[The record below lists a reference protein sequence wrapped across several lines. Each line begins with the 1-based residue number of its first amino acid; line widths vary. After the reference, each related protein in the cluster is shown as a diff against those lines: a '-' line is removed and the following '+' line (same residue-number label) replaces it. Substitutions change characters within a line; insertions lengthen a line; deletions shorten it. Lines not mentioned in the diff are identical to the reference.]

1 MAGPVYQNMTEILIV
16 NAVIDAP
23 AAVVF
28 AVLADPTT
36 HKDIDGTGWVRDPL
50 DPQPLTAVGQVFRVA
65 MFHDQHPDK
74 NYEMANQ
81 VTVLDPDRAIG
92 WAPGGL
98 AGDGGV
104 ELGGWTWRYDL
115 EPIGSEQTRVVLT
128 YDWSNATQ
136 EIRQNI
142 VFPPF
147 GVSHLDNSLAN
158 LAKLAVASRLDH
170 VSE

>member
-1 MAGPVYQNMTEILIV
+1 MTEILIV
-16 NAVIDAP
+16 SAVIDAP
-23 AAVVF
+23 AAAVF
-28 AVLADPTT
+28 DVLADPTT

-50 DPQPLTAVGQVFRVA
+50 DPQPLSEVGQVFRVA
-65 MFHDQHPDK
+65 MYHEGHPDK
-74 NYEMANQ
+74 HYEMANQ

-98 AGDGGV
+98 TEDGSV

-115 EPIGSEQTRVVLT
+115 EPVGAGQTRVVLT
-128 YDWSNATQ
+128 YDWSNATP

-147 GVSHLDNSLAN
+147 PVSHLDNSLAN
-158 LAKLAVASRLDH
+158 LGKLAMSPAASNH
-170 VSE
+170 VIE